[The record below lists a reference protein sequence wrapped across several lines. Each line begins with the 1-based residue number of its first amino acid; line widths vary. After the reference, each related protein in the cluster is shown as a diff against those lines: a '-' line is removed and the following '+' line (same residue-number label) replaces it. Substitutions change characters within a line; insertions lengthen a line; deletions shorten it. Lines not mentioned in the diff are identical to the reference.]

1 MYGSVLHLPENNR
14 TDKTI
19 GGVFMSVYFFSC
31 KPGSGKSLHA
41 AKMIDQW
48 VRKGRNVIA
57 NFPVNDNFWAKKRR
71 QDKLGKVIMVTNEE
85 LLKYGI
91 RGLVGY
97 ASQFHKRQPDG
108 QMIEKQTLVIIDEC
122 QTIFNSRSWNTKG
135 RSDWI
140 SMFTQH
146 RKFGFEF
153 LLISQDKV
161 FVDKQIRAVFEWDYE
176 HRNLKKFKTFGWLLS
191 LVLGGNFFIVVVK
204 SMSVGKK
211 DHTECLGASKRYYK
225 LYDSYR
231 LFDTTVLRANY

>member
-1 MYGSVLHLPENNR
+1 
-14 TDKTI
+14 
-19 GGVFMSVYFFSC
+19 
-31 KPGSGKSLHA
+31 
-41 AKMIDQW
+41 
-48 VRKGRNVIA
+48 
-57 NFPVNDNFWAKKRR
+57 
-71 QDKLGKVIMVTNEE
+71 MVTNEE

-176 HRNLKKFKTFGWLLS
+176 HRNLKSLRPSAGFFLWSWEVTFLLW
-191 LVLGGNFFIVVVK
+191 
-204 SMSVGKK
+204 
-211 DHTECLGASKRYYK
+211 
-225 LYDSYR
+225 
-231 LFDTTVLRANY
+231 